1 MENYIPKIR
10 IPKVDQKNS
19 SLEKQIKTANVLSK
33 YDELIAISKNQ
44 LNTLQTLKKELL
56 QQMFI

>member
-1 MENYIPKIR
+1 MDTYLIMIPKQ
-10 IPKVDQKNS
+10 DQKNS
-19 SLEKQIKTANVLSK
+19 SIEKQIKIANILSK

-44 LNTLQTLKKELL
+44 LDSLKQLKKELL

>member
-1 MENYIPKIR
+1 MDTYLIMIPK
-10 IPKVDQKNS
+10 PDQKNS
-19 SLEKQIKTANVLSK
+19 SIEKQIKIANILSK

-44 LNTLQTLKKELL
+44 LDSLKQLKKELL

>member
-1 MENYIPKIR
+1 MIPK
-10 IPKVDQKNS
+10 PDQKNS
-19 SLEKQIKTANVLSK
+19 SIEKQIKIANILSK

-44 LNTLQTLKKELL
+44 LDSLKQLKKELL